1 MTIIYFLVNLAYVAA
16 ISRAD
21 IRNSGKLVAALF
33 FQASLRLDNLGLRKY
48 CQAWLL
54 LAHLETLLVMISLP
68 NDLV

>member
-21 IRNSGKLVAALF
+21 IRNSGQLVRHYSFSESA
-33 FQASLRLDNLGLRKY
+33 LDNLGLRKY

-54 LAHLETLLVMISLP
+54 LAHLEHC
-68 NDLV
+68 